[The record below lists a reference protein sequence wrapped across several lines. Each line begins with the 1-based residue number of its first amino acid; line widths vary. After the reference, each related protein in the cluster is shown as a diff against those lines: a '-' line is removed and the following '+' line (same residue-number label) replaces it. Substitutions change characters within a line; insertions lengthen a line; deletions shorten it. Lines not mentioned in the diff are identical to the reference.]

1 MVNVAI
7 QENHEDDYA
16 ESPPSMARSS
26 LLRDLPTTERGL
38 RTRAALIAAA
48 RKVFERMGYLDAR
61 LIDITRAAKC
71 SAGTFYTYF
80 SSKEEIF
87 AAVLEVA
94 QEDMLHP
101 GMPHVTTEDDPA
113 AIIEASNRA
122 YLQAYQRNAK
132 LMGLLEQVANVDP
145 EFRELRTLRSNA
157 FVRRNARSIARLQAN
172 GQADPDLDPLL
183 AARALSGMMSRF
195 AFGHFVTREDRDDTP
210 VTTDEDLVQIV
221 TRLWVNALRI
231 PRPGHRARQG
241 H

>member
-16 ESPPSMARSS
+16 DSLPSMARSS
-26 LLRDLPTTERGL
+26 LHRDLRTTERGL

-48 RKVFERMGYLDAR
+48 RKVIERMGYLDAR
-61 LIDITRAAKC
+61 MIDITRAAKC
-71 SAGTFYTYF
+71 SAGTFYKYF

-94 QEDMLHP
+94 EEDMLHP

-113 AIIEASNRA
+113 AIIRASNRA
-122 YLQAYQRNAK
+122 YLQAYQRNAR

-145 EFRELRTLRSNA
+145 EFRELLTLRSNA

-172 GQADPDLDPLL
+172 GQVDADLDPLL

-195 AFGHFVTREDRDDTP
+195 
-210 VTTDEDLVQIV
+210 EDLVQIV

-231 PRPGHRARQG
+231 PRPGHRARSAAEDR
-241 H
+241 

>member
-7 QENHEDDYA
+7 RENHEDDYA
-16 ESPPSMARSS
+16 DSPPSMARSS

-122 YLQAYQRNAK
+122 YLQAYQRNA
-132 LMGLLEQVANVDP
+132 
-145 EFRELRTLRSNA
+145 
-157 FVRRNARSIARLQAN
+157 RLQAS

-183 AARALSGMMSRF
+183 AARALSAMMSRF

-210 VTTDEDLVQIV
+210 PTTDEDLVQIV

-231 PRPGHRARQG
+231 PRPGRRARQG

>member
-1 MVNVAI
+1 MVTVAA
-7 QENHEDDYA
+7 EDDYA
-16 ESPPSMARSS
+16 DSPPSMARSS
-26 LLRDLPTTERGL
+26 LLRELPATERGL
-38 RTRAALIAAA
+38 RTRAALVAAA

-101 GMPHVTTEDDPA
+101 GMPHVATEDDPA

-210 VTTDEDLVQIV
+210 VTTDEALVQIV

-231 PRPGHRARQG
+231 PRPNHRARSAAEDR
-241 H
+241 